1 MENHSGQLELL
12 LPQQEARVVLDSDCL
27 NLEVYGPDEQLQ
39 RRMAALAVSE
49 GLFWRRA
56 LE

>member
-1 MENHSGQLELL
+1 ML
-12 LPQQEARVVLDSDCL
+12 LPMSMLLRLQEVLDSDCL